1 MPQAVLIGPPGS
13 GKSSVGRALS
23 RTTQLTFS
31 DTDHLI
37 EQRAGKKIAEIFV
50 EDGEATFRELEASV
64 VEQALT
70 EESGVLSLGGGSI
83 LNEKSQILLRECGAL
98 IVFLEV
104 GIGQAAPRI
113 GFNQDRPMLLI
124 NPRQTWLKLMEERL
138 PIYQSLADVTIST
151 NSKKPQEVAEQI
163 AEILKVRLG

>member
-50 EDGEATFRELEASV
+50 EDSEATFRELEASV

-70 EESGVLSLGGGSI
+70 EESGILSLGGGSI

-151 NSKKPQEVAEQI
+151 DSKKPQEVAEQI

>member
-151 NSKKPQEVAEQI
+151 DSKKPQEVAEQI

>member
-1 MPQAVLIGPPGS
+1 M
-13 GKSSVGRALS
+13 
-23 RTTQLTFS
+23 
-31 DTDHLI
+31 
-37 EQRAGKKIAEIFV
+37 
-50 EDGEATFRELEASV
+50 EDGEAKFRELEANV
-64 VEQALT
+64 VEQALA
-70 EESGVLSLGGGSI
+70 EESGILSLGGGSI
-83 LNEKSQILLRECGAL
+83 LNEKSQTLLRECGAL

-151 NSKKPQEVAEQI
+151 DSKKPQEVAEQI

>member
-1 MPQAVLIGPPGS
+1 M
-13 GKSSVGRALS
+13 
-23 RTTQLTFS
+23 
-31 DTDHLI
+31 
-37 EQRAGKKIAEIFV
+37 
-50 EDGEATFRELEASV
+50 
-64 VEQALT
+64 
-70 EESGVLSLGGGSI
+70 
-83 LNEKSQILLRECGAL
+83 LRECGAL

-151 NSKKPQEVAEQI
+151 DSKKPQEVAEQI